1 MNYIPRITELV
12 TSIQKQ
18 AASVKDG
25 EIQSVVLS
33 VADSLKTT
41 FPLIEEQSDEL
52 EKKRKLLELITTVS
66 KSLLYGLFLSFD
78 IVN

>member
-1 MNYIPRITELV
+1 MNYIPRIIELV

-41 FPLIEEQSDEL
+41 IPLIEEQSDEL

-66 KSLLYGLFLSFD
+66 KSLLYGLFL
-78 IVN
+78 

>member
-1 MNYIPRITELV
+1 MNCIPRITELV

-41 FPLIEEQSDEL
+41 IPLIEEQSDEL

>member
-1 MNYIPRITELV
+1 MNCIPRITELV

-41 FPLIEEQSDEL
+41 IPLIEEQSDEL
-52 EKKRKLLELITTVS
+52 EKKRKLLELITIVS

>member
-1 MNYIPRITELV
+1 MNCIPRITELV

-41 FPLIEEQSDEL
+41 IPLIEEQSDEL
-52 EKKRKLLELITTVS
+52 QKKRKLLELITTVS
-66 KSLLYGLFLSFD
+66 KSLL
-78 IVN
+78 

>member
-1 MNYIPRITELV
+1 MNCIPRITELV

-41 FPLIEEQSDEL
+41 IPLVEEQSDEL
-52 EKKRKLLELITTVS
+52 EKKRKLLELITIVS

>member
-41 FPLIEEQSDEL
+41 IPLIEEQSDEL

>member
-1 MNYIPRITELV
+1 MNYIPRTIEFA
-12 TSIQKQ
+12 TSIQKR
-18 AASVKDG
+18 AVSVKNE

-41 FPLIEEQSDEL
+41 IPFIEEQSDEL

-66 KSLLYGLFLSFD
+66 KSLLYGVFMYFD
-78 IVN
+78 VVN

>member
-1 MNYIPRITELV
+1 MNCIPRIIELV

-18 AASVKDG
+18 VVSVKDG
-25 EIQSVVLS
+25 EVQSVVLS

-41 FPLIEEQSDEL
+41 IPLIEEQSDEL

-66 KSLLYGLFLSFD
+66 KSLLYGLFL
-78 IVN
+78 

>member
-33 VADSLKTT
+33 DADSLKTT
-41 FPLIEEQSDEL
+41 IPLIEEQSDEL